1 MDRSVFENKI
11 IVVFAGQR
19 FCVALSAW
27 LDGKGIA
34 KLVSAGDGRGGENLF
49 AMGMQLLQKL
59 EFITEEVF
67 FQKDM
72 CDRERRTIPMQ
83 DNDFTDIDRR
93 ILQNNVF
100 DIKQVMLLALIVDKV
115 IDRTAKN
122 VYEAV
127 RIQVADITRV
137 APFPALFIYPEKC
150 VSCIRVLKIFLHAA
164 GRRDMQFTPLAVRK
178 LFSGI
183 GIKGADCG
191 KRKRNPCGPDLI
203 SRPGGGFIGRGRC
216 NCCAQFTH
224 APAFLQSAAVMM
236 SRKKF
241 VNLKFCFRQ

>member
-1 MDRSVFENKI
+1 MHKQHPQTAYRKYAVLMGTIFENCDRSQPNGSRRFENEI
-11 IVVFAGQR
+11 IVVFVGQR

-72 CDRERRTIPMQ
+72 CDRERRTIPMK

-100 DIKQVMLLALIVDKV
+100 DIKQVMLLALSVDKV
-115 IDRTAKN
+115 IDRTARTYTKPS
-122 VYEAV
+122 A
-127 RIQVADITRV
+127 
-137 APFPALFIYPEKC
+137 
-150 VSCIRVLKIFLHAA
+150 
-164 GRRDMQFTPLAVRK
+164 
-178 LFSGI
+178 
-183 GIKGADCG
+183 
-191 KRKRNPCGPDLI
+191 
-203 SRPGGGFIGRGRC
+203 SR
-216 NCCAQFTH
+216 
-224 APAFLQSAAVMM
+224 
-236 SRKKF
+236 
-241 VNLKFCFRQ
+241 

>member
-1 MDRSVFENKI
+1 MDRSVFENEI
-11 IVVFAGQR
+11 IVVFVGQR

-100 DIKQVMLLALIVDKV
+100 DIK
-115 IDRTAKN
+115 
-122 VYEAV
+122 
-127 RIQVADITRV
+127 
-137 APFPALFIYPEKC
+137 
-150 VSCIRVLKIFLHAA
+150 
-164 GRRDMQFTPLAVRK
+164 
-178 LFSGI
+178 
-183 GIKGADCG
+183 
-191 KRKRNPCGPDLI
+191 
-203 SRPGGGFIGRGRC
+203 
-216 NCCAQFTH
+216 
-224 APAFLQSAAVMM
+224 
-236 SRKKF
+236 
-241 VNLKFCFRQ
+241 